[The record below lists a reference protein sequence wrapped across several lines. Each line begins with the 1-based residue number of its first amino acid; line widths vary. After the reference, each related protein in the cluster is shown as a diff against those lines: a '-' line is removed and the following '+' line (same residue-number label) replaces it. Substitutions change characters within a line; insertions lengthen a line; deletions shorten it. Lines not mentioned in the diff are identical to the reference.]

1 MIGPIQFLVI
11 WWSTFTISLRPQHTY
26 TSTTLGKRHP
36 RPSANS
42 SVCHPRAKVRTRN
55 EFAHSNLAR
64 SEWVWQN
71 RDSASLICSRRLL
84 EVLCLERMGAPYH
97 LRRFGENRLNY
108 WIVLLLKLLLVW
120 GQSCHQVQMM
130 VGWLMAACFSTAV
143 SSNLVS
149 QTTENS
155 IIKAFFAQL
164 QQVPAHPA
172 QQVSNSNFPCST
184 SVVSIRAMMS
194 ATALRVASY

>member
-1 MIGPIQFLVI
+1 
-11 WWSTFTISLRPQHTY
+11 
-26 TSTTLGKRHP
+26 
-36 RPSANS
+36 
-42 SVCHPRAKVRTRN
+42 
-55 EFAHSNLAR
+55 
-64 SEWVWQN
+64 
-71 RDSASLICSRRLL
+71 
-84 EVLCLERMGAPYH
+84 
-97 LRRFGENRLNY
+97 
-108 WIVLLLKLLLVW
+108 
-120 GQSCHQVQMM
+120 MM

-172 QQVSNSNFPCST
+172 QQVSNSNFHCST